1 MFAKCLFYISIWGIQ
16 ILQKT
21 ILIIDDV
28 KFNIR
33 AAQDV
38 LGDTYNVIGALSAE
52 AGFKILEKTIP
63 DLILLDIIMP
73 ETDGHDVLRKL
84 KSTPL
89 YKNIPV
95 IFLTA
100 DSNPETEVE
109 GFNEGIVDYI
119 TKPFIAAVMK
129 KRIQTQIELAEY
141 QRSLEDKVDLKVA
154 EMEEMYDLISVSFA
168 ALTEYRDGVTGGH
181 LKNTSIYF
189 KAFIEHLQSSEKFRS
204 QLNPTIV
211 KKAIRSS
218 PLHDVGKIAIR
229 DNVLQKPGS
238 LTDDEFKKMK
248 FHSVIGGELFDFIAE
263 RIPDKEFAEIAGD
276 ICRYHHEKW
285 NGKGYPE
292 GLSGTDIP
300 LVSRIM
306 SIVDVYDA
314 LTSARPYKEPFPH
327 EKSMAM
333 IAEKSGIDFDPDLV
347 EEFIS
352 ISDKI
357 KECLKT
363 KEEEYATRK
372 YFRLPDHISLS

>member
-1 MFAKCLFYISIWGIQ
+1 
-16 ILQKT
+16 
-21 ILIIDDV
+21 
-28 KFNIR
+28 
-33 AAQDV
+33 
-38 LGDTYNVIGALSAE
+38 
-52 AGFKILEKTIP
+52 
-63 DLILLDIIMP
+63 
-73 ETDGHDVLRKL
+73 
-84 KSTPL
+84 
-89 YKNIPV
+89 
-95 IFLTA
+95 
-100 DSNPETEVE
+100 
-109 GFNEGIVDYI
+109 
-119 TKPFIAAVMK
+119 MK
-129 KRIQTQIELAEY
+129 KRIQTQIELSEY
-141 QRSLEDKVDLKVA
+141 QRDLEAKVDNKVA

-189 KAFIEHLQSSEKFRS
+189 KAFIEHLSECDKFRN

-238 LTDDEFKKMK
+238 LTDSEFEKMK
-248 FHSVIGGELFDFIAE
+248 LHAVIGGELFDFIYE
-263 RIPDKEFAEIAGD
+263 RIPDKEFAEIAGN
-276 ICRYHHEKW
+276 ISRYHHEKW
-285 NGKGYPE
+285 NGKGYPS
-292 GLSGTDIP
+292 GLAGTDIP

-314 LTSARPYKEPFPH
+314 LTSERPYKQPFSH

-347 EEFIS
+347 EEFLN

-357 KECLKT
+357 NTCLKT

-372 YFRLPDHISLS
+372 YFRLPDHITLN